1 MSKNEI
7 ARFKIRY
14 KIFSKTDS
22 EKIGVWL
29 SNAVDFDRPDGYY
42 YDAENKLL
50 VIFEHF
56 DIDCSERIIKNG
68 KSNGSIL
75 RKNIHDE
82 YQQVPICSI
91 GIGQKEKRR
100 NRFSYAVR
108 LCFYLVFWV
117 LYGKNR
123 GFQPILLHTL
133 IVTRG
138 R

>member
-7 ARFKIRY
+7 ARFKNRY
-14 KIFSKTDS
+14 LIFSKIDS
-22 EKIGVWL
+22 EQIGVWL
-29 SNAVDFDRPDGYY
+29 RNAVNFDRPDGYY

-82 YQQVPICSI
+82 YQQV
-91 GIGQKEKRR
+91 QKELQASEDDYESTKVIEQGYFEQDGDRKICVMLAKMEI
-100 NRFSYAVR
+100 NIA
-108 LCFYLVFWV
+108 
-117 LYGKNR
+117 
-123 GFQPILLHTL
+123 IT
-133 IVTRG
+133 T
-138 R
+138 